1 MTRLPRPTTITMQFS
16 DKEFF
21 DYEVEHGRTPE
32 NPDYLALHAATA
44 DLIAKYKPRRVLEI
58 GPGAGTV
65 IECLAQKGIYAAGI
79 DSNPFHRDYF
89 IRRNPLLADRYG
101 LLDHKF
107 DLQSFD
113 FVVSIEVFEHLTD
126 AIIHEY
132 MRPLKPRY
140 FLFSSTPHKSTPE
153 FDEQWGHI
161 TLKQEPEWIR
171 LFSEYGYALKRKL
184 PLPTEWALLF
194 HKPRGL
200 LQRFFW

>member
-1 MTRLPRPTTITMQFS
+1 MALADHLLPLKFTDR
-16 DKEFF
+16 EFF
-21 DYEVEHGRTPE
+21 DYEVQHGRTPE

-44 DLIAKYKPRRVLEI
+44 GLIAKYKPRRVLEI

-65 IECLAQKGIYAAGI
+65 LECLAQKGIYAAGI

-89 IRRNPLLADRYG
+89 IKRNAGLADRYS

-107 DLQSFD
+107 DLKSFD

-126 AIIHEY
+126 TVIHEY
-132 MRPLKPRY
+132 MKQLDSRY

-161 TLKQEPEWIR
+161 NLKPEPEWIR
-171 LFSEYGYALKRKL
+171 LFSEYGYELKKK
-184 PLPTEWALLF
+184 PALPTEWALLF
-194 HKPRGL
+194 KRPAGWLRRLWG
-200 LQRFFW
+200 